1 MARGEGQVVV
11 VYPVKEAWDGV
22 GRARAAAGRASHLAP
37 VSSSSA
43 FKRRGNLRG
52 VTRTRNSSRDA
63 SRGGRGR
70 DAAARDLSFT
80 RRGTDRA

>member
-1 MARGEGQVVV
+1 MAWGARGR
-11 VYPVKEAWDGV
+11 PPDGRLISPRRSRPRQRSSV
-22 GRARAAAGRASHLAP
+22 GAICA
-37 VSSSSA
+37 
-43 FKRRGNLRG
+43 G

-70 DAAARDLSFT
+70 DVAARDLSFT

>member
-1 MARGEGQVVV
+1 MAWGARGR
-11 VYPVKEAWDGV
+11 PPDGRLISP
-22 GRARAAAGRASHLAP
+22 G